1 MRIVFMG
8 TPQFA
13 VPALKD
19 LAPHLVAVVTQPD
32 RRRGRGHRLQPSA
45 VKEAA
50 LELGLP
56 ILQPHKVKD
65 EQFLVK
71 LQGLKPDLIV
81 VVAFGQILPPEL
93 LAIPPQ
99 GCINLHASL
108 LPRLRGAAP
117 IQRAIMNGD
126 TVTGVTT
133 MYMAE
138 GLDTGDIILQE
149 EENVL
154 SDDTSGTLSLR
165 LAQKGAD
172 LLKRTIKAIKSGDA
186 PCSSQDDSLAS
197 WAPPLARED
206 EILNWEL
213 PASRIANQIRA
224 LNPKPGAATFVAG
237 KRLKIWRAQKVT
249 QDCSADPGKVLKVQ
263 GDDGILVS
271 CGEDALLVQEVQ
283 PAGKRSMSA
292 QSYAC
297 GYRVQPGDV
306 WG

>member
-1 MRIVFMG
+1 
-8 TPQFA
+8 
-13 VPALKD
+13 
-19 LAPHLVAVVTQPD
+19 
-32 RRRGRGHRLQPSA
+32 
-45 VKEAA
+45 
-50 LELGLP
+50 
-56 ILQPHKVKD
+56 
-65 EQFLVK
+65 
-71 LQGLKPDLIV
+71 
-81 VVAFGQILPPEL
+81 
-93 LAIPPQ
+93 
-99 GCINLHASL
+99 
-108 LPRLRGAAP
+108 
-117 IQRAIMNGD
+117 
-126 TVTGVTT
+126 

-186 PCSSQDDSLAS
+186 PRSPQDDSLAS